1 MSMTGDVT
9 DRALMLAQQGKRVLV
24 AKADGSRRWA
34 LTIVHVV
41 GEASRSLRLANRD
54 DKSRQ
59 PDWALSQKLWEA
71 IEAAGDN
78 KLNCE
83 YELSIK

>member
-9 DRALMLAQQGKRVLV
+9 DRDLMLAQQGKRVLV
-24 AKADGSRRWA
+24 AKADGSRHWA

-41 GEASRSLRLANRD
+41 DAAIRALRLVNRD

-71 IEAAGDN
+71 IEPAEAN
-78 KLNCE
+78 NLNCE